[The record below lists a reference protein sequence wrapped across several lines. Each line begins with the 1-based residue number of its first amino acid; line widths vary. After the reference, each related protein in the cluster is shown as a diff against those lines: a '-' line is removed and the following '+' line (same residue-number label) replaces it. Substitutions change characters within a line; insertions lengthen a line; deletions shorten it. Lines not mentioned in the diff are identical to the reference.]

1 MVDFI
6 ACDLEIDLEDKL
18 LKRMWKISASNQ
30 FGHKLLWSDL
40 EGKPETLVRRSMRLQ
55 TVLQYIQPRL
65 AMLKK
70 LKHFPDDEDLTKVMF
85 RSIMYGNKLLYNF
98 LKSRLMA
105 KVLQWKDL
113 SFNQLGLVVIEAR
126 NQVIIYNK

>member
-70 LKHFPDDEDLTKVMF
+70 LKHFPDDEDLTKAMF
-85 RSIMYGNKLLYNF
+85 RSIMYVKKLLYNF